1 MIAQAPTLDGAIVS
15 YDASAKDTVEGATDV
30 VCYPASGSLFAPG
43 QTTVNCSTSD
53 KSRNTS
59 SGTFVVTVISPI
71 DDGEYLGRA
80 VHDR

>member
-1 MIAQAPTLDGAIVS
+1 
-15 YDASAKDTVEGATDV
+15 
-30 VCYPASGSLFAPG
+30 
-43 QTTVNCSTSD
+43 VNCSTSD

-59 SGTFVVTVISPI
+59 SGTFVVTVISPV